1 MNAKS
6 NKRAL
11 KAGALAAALVAVL
24 LPTGCNMPAKTPPPP
39 PPNPQGQQVQQ
50 VSGPAGAAIVP
61 PMHTDT

>member
-24 LPTGCNMPAKTPPPP
+24 LPTGCNTSSPPAMTVPPPV
-39 PPNPQGQQVQQ
+39 PQGQQ

-61 PMHTDT
+61 PVHTDT

>member
-24 LPTGCNMPAKTPPPP
+24 LPTGCNTMAKTPPPP
-39 PPNPQGQQVQQ
+39 APMPVPQGQQ

-61 PMHTDT
+61 PMHTDA

>member
-24 LPTGCNMPAKTPPPP
+24 LPTGCNTTGTGPTATIVPPPGAA
-39 PPNPQGQQVQQ
+39 GQQV
-50 VSGPAGAAIVP
+50 PA
-61 PMHTDT
+61 PMHTDP